1 MNKLAIALSA
11 ALSLGAVASAS
22 AQDAT
27 ITFNGN
33 ITAAACAI
41 NIGGDASSSTVTM
54 RTVTAEGLKTTNPG
68 HRNFTVTV
76 GDSTVA
82 GCPGNTAELILDTA
96 NVNPL
101 TGNLINR
108 HVNPGDP
115 NPDPAAAG
123 VEVRILDES
132 GTAINLASDTIE
144 AAKGSDN
151 NFTYKFQ
158 AIYHV
163 ADHGVVTAGK
173 FASALP
179 FIVSHY

>member
-11 ALSLGAVASAS
+11 ALSLGAAASAS

-27 ITFNGN
+27 ISFTGN

-41 NIGGDASSSTVTM
+41 AIGGDAASSTVTM
-54 RTVTAEGLKTTNPG
+54 RTVSLAGLRTTNPG

-76 GDSTVA
+76 GDGTAA
-82 GCPGNTAELILDTA
+82 GCPGNTAELILDTT
-96 NVNPL
+96 NVVAA
-101 TGNLINR
+101 TGNLRNT
-108 HVNPGDP
+108 HVDPGTT
-115 NPDPAAAG
+115 DPAAVG

-132 GTAINLASDTIE
+132 GRPINLATDTIE
-144 AAKGSDN
+144 ATRGTGN
-151 NFTYKFQ
+151 YFTYQFQ

-163 ADHGVVTAGK
+163 ADHSAARAGK
-173 FASALP
+173 FTSALP

>member
-11 ALSLGAVASAS
+11 ALSLGAAASAS

-27 ITFNGN
+27 INFTGN

-41 NIGGDASSSTVTM
+41 AIGGDASSSTVTM
-54 RTVTAEGLKTTNPG
+54 RTVTAAGLKTDNPG
-68 HRNFTVTV
+68 HRNFSVTV
-76 GDSTVA
+76 GDGTVG
-82 GCPGNTAELILDTA
+82 GCEGNTAELILDTA
-96 NVNPL
+96 YVNKSS
-101 TGNLINR
+101 GNLLNT
-108 HVNPGDP
+108 HVDPGSD
-115 NPDPAAAG
+115 DPAAAG

-132 GTAINLASDTIE
+132 GATINLATDTIE
-144 AAKGSDN
+144 AAKGADN

-163 ADHGVVTAGK
+163 DDHDKVSAGK
-173 FASALP
+173 FTSALP

>member
-11 ALSLGAVASAS
+11 ALSLGAAASAS

-27 ITFNGN
+27 INFTGN

-41 NIGGDASSSTVTM
+41 DIGGDAASSTVTM
-54 RTVTAEGLKTTNPG
+54 RTVTADGLKTANPG

-76 GDSTVA
+76 GDGTAA

-96 NVNPL
+96 NVNAA
-101 TGNLINR
+101 TGNLKNT
-108 HVNPGDP
+108 HVDPGTS
-115 NPDPAAAG
+115 DPAAVG
-123 VEVRILDES
+123 VEVKILDDA
-132 GTAINLASDTIE
+132 GLAINLASDTIE
-144 AAKGSDN
+144 AAKGADN

-163 ADHGVVTAGK
+163 ADHDLVEAGK
-173 FASALP
+173 FTSALP

>member
-27 ITFNGN
+27 ITFNGT

-41 NIGGDASSSTVTM
+41 SIGGDALGSTVTM
-54 RTVTAEGLKTTNPG
+54 RTLTAEGLKTTNPG
-68 HRNFTVTV
+68 HRDFIVTV
-76 GDSTVA
+76 GDGTAA
-82 GCPGNTAELILDTA
+82 GCSGNTAELILDTG
-96 NVNPL
+96 NVNAA

-108 HVNPGDP
+108 HADPGEP

-132 GTAINLASDTIE
+132 GTAINLATDTIE
-144 AAKGSDN
+144 AAKGLDN

-163 ADHGVVTAGK
+163 ANHAAVTPGK

-179 FIVSHY
+179 FIVEHY